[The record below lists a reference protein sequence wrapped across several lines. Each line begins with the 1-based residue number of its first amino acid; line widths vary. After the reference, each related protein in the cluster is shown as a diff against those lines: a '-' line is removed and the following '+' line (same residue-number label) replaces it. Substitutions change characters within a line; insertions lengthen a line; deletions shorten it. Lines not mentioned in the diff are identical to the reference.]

1 MAKHLARAEESTGPK
16 QFRSARDPHHADTYI
31 PTFFTSQQN
40 HAALSAARPHQF
52 GSAVSRSGTEFE
64 SPLYRR
70 ARA

>member
-1 MAKHLARAEESTGPK
+1 MDETLGPCH
-16 QFRSARDPHHADTYI
+16 QGNSEAYV

-40 HAALSAARPHQF
+40 HAALSAARPHSF
-52 GSAVSRSGTEFE
+52 GSSISRSQRETEFE